1 MFASVAILVEL
12 ASASVAVVVV
22 MVVAVVVIVDAVAI
36 VVTGVECT
44 MTWNVEKKIILVQ
57 KSFIYF
63 CPKIINSVN
72 LNSLLQL
79 L

>member
-12 ASASVAVVVV
+12 ASASVAVVVLV

-44 MTWNVEKKIILVQ
+44 MTWNVEKNNFSSKILY
-57 KSFIYF
+57 SFLSKNF
-63 CPKIINSVN
+63 KFV
-72 LNSLLQL
+72 
-79 L
+79 

>member
-44 MTWNVEKKIILVQ
+44 MTWNVEKKNNFSSKILY
-57 KSFIYF
+57 SFLSKNF
-63 CPKIINSVN
+63 KFV
-72 LNSLLQL
+72 
-79 L
+79 